1 MLKQATTVGYAV
13 PQLTSRNQGLPD
25 ECQFLFVVNLVK
37 SHLTVFKTASII
49 PEEPHLCCSM
59 PQTVHANSSSIMSVK
74 NKNYTIFDQ
83 PNHFLGK

>member
-13 PQLTSRNQGLPD
+13 PQLTSRNQWLPD
-25 ECQFLFVVNLVK
+25 KCQFLFVINLVK
-37 SHLTVFKTASII
+37 LYLAAFKTASVVSK
-49 PEEPHLCCSM
+49 EPHLCCSM